1 MPQHRAFILGPL
13 DWRTGERVIAAIVFT
28 GFMGVLL
35 IVRRRR
41 NVLTVGLGVACLVVC
56 AFLVWDHLE
65 WLQG

>member
-1 MPQHRAFILGPL
+1 M
-13 DWRTGERVIAAIVFT
+13 IAAIVFT